1 MSFINRISVLV
12 AIVILSACSSVSS
25 FDWSPLAIWSDTETI
40 AAQPEEV
47 RLYYISSEPINGE
60 LELSARQQST
70 GVTQRLTMEVVE
82 TQTIVNHSW
91 SGDSLC
97 YAYKMQLS
105 QDGASSF
112 RELQGDGLV
121 VHAPRA
127 SDGIGW
133 LRGQESELVRV
144 DASSDISLEE
154 WLAQGEQ

>member
-1 MSFINRISVLV
+1 MSYTKGISILV
-12 AIVILSACSSVSS
+12 SALLLSACSSVSS

-40 AAQPEEV
+40 EAKPEEV
-47 RLYYISSEPINGE
+47 RLYYISSEPIDGA

-70 GVTQRLTMEVVE
+70 GVTQRLSMEVVE
-82 TQTIVNHSW
+82 EQTIVNHSW

-112 RELQGDGLV
+112 LELQGEGLI

-127 SDGIGW
+127 NDGVGW
-133 LRGQESELVRV
+133 LRGQESELIRV

-154 WLAQGEQ
+154 WLAQGE